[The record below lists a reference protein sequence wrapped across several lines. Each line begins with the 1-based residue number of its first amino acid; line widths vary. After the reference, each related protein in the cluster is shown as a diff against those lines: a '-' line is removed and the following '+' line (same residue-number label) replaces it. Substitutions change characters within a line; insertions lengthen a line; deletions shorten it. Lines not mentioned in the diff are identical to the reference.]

1 MPLDSYVTLGHSGLR
16 VSPLCLGTM
25 TFGEDWNFGSNVADS
40 HAILSRFI
48 ERGGTFID
56 TADAY
61 TKGHSEK
68 IIGDF
73 LAGDRSRRDRLVIGT
88 KFGSNLF
95 PGDPN
100 GGGTSAKAM
109 IRACEESLRRLRT
122 DYIDVYWLHGYDV
135 LTPLEETLRTL
146 DHLVRAGKVRY
157 VGFSNTPA
165 WRTCHAQ
172 MLNQAAGYAP
182 LVAVQIE
189 YSLLERSVEHEIV
202 PMAQTFG
209 LAVMPWA
216 PLKYGVLSGRYS
228 RGGGSGR
235 ATAFG
240 IPIGEREHALIDALR
255 AIAERHHASAA
266 AVALA
271 WLSAQPGVGPVTI
284 GARTLEQLDDNLSS
298 LDIALT
304 ADESAELD
312 RMTTP
317 APTALTRIIAQAR
330 PAIQHG
336 LTVNGVA
343 SVSSPLAPA
352 SDDERY

>member
-1 MPLDSYVTLGHSGLR
+1 MPLDSYVTLGRSGLR

-40 HAILSRFI
+40 HAILNRFI

-95 PGDPN
+95 PRDPN
-100 GGGTSAKAM
+100 GGGASAKT
-109 IRACEESLRRLRT
+109 ILRACEESLRRLRT
-122 DYIDVYWLHGYDV
+122 DYIDIYWLHGYDE
-135 LTPLEETLRTL
+135 LTPLDETLRTL
-146 DHLVRAGKVRY
+146 DHLVRAGKIRY

-182 LVAVQIE
+182 LVAVQVE

-216 PLKYGVLSGRYS
+216 PLKYGLLSGRYS
-228 RGGGSGR
+228 RDGGNGR

-240 IPIGEREHALIDALR
+240 IPIGEREHAVIDALR
-255 AIAERHHASAA
+255 AIGERHHTSVAA
-266 AVALA
+266 IALA

-304 ADESAELD
+304 REEIAELD
-312 RMTTP
+312 QMTTP
-317 APTALTRIIAQAR
+317 PATALTRIIERAR

-343 SVSSPLAPA
+343 SVPSPLAPA